1 MLVGY
6 ARVSTTDQKMDLQ
19 IDALVNAG
27 VEEKRIFQEH
37 VTGVKTARPE
47 LDICLRTLR
56 EGDVLVVYKLDRLGR
71 SLKELIAIVEQ
82 LDRDGIGFKS
92 LTENIDTTT
101 SSGRFFF
108 HLFGAVAQFERDLNS
123 ERTKAGLKA
132 ARARGRVG
140 GRKPKLTE
148 KKARMGANLLDG
160 DPDLSHEDVADMLQV
175 SRATLYRAWKRYDI
189 APPDPA
195 RMAIKPDKD
204 K

>member
-108 HLFGAVAQFERDLNS
+108 HLFADEPLQPVL
-123 ERTKAGLKA
+123 
-132 ARARGRVG
+132 G
-140 GRKPKLTE
+140 GVITLFDGEVHQLVYEP
-148 KKARMGANLLDG
+148 GNILLVCQR
-160 DPDLSHEDVADMLQV
+160 LLEYVQ
-175 SRATLYRAWKRYDI
+175 R
-189 APPDPA
+189 
-195 RMAIKPDKD
+195 
-204 K
+204 